1 MNSEL
6 FNFLTTQGVFAL
18 LFGYLLL
25 YVLKQ
30 NQIREENYQNIIKQL
45 SNTLPEIQ
53 NDLEDIK
60 KQIFKYISAFY
71 YIFKY
76 IFFIF
81 FNDLFLAWF
90 TAWRDIF
97 I

>member
-1 MNSEL
+1 MNSDL

-60 KQIFKYISAFY
+60 KQIFK
-71 YIFKY
+71 
-76 IFFIF
+76 
-81 FNDLFLAWF
+81 
-90 TAWRDIF
+90 
-97 I
+97 

>member
-30 NQIREENYQNIIKQL
+30 NQIREENYQKIIQQL

-60 KQIFKYISAFY
+60 IIPL
-71 YIFKY
+71 
-76 IFFIF
+76 FF
-81 FNDLFLAWF
+81 
-90 TAWRDIF
+90 
-97 I
+97 

>member
-30 NQIREENYQNIIKQL
+30 NQIREENYQKIIQQL

-60 KQIFKYISAFY
+60 NQIFK
-71 YIFKY
+71 
-76 IFFIF
+76 
-81 FNDLFLAWF
+81 
-90 TAWRDIF
+90 
-97 I
+97 

>member
-1 MNSEL
+1 MDSEL
-6 FNFLTTQGVFAL
+6 FNFLTSQGAFAL

-45 SNTLPEIQ
+45 SDTLPEIQ

-60 KQIFKYISAFY
+60 NHVFKS
-71 YIFKY
+71 
-76 IFFIF
+76 
-81 FNDLFLAWF
+81 
-90 TAWRDIF
+90 
-97 I
+97 